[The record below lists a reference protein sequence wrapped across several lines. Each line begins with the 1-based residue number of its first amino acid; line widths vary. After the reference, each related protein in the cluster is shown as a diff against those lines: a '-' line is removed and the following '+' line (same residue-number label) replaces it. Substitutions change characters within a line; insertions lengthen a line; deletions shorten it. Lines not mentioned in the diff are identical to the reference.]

1 MQRNHRRQV
10 IPQRTD
16 SFLEKYAPSTKN
28 QLIQD
33 QNRFNF
39 ERIFDLYLIIFI
51 LVKIG

>member
-39 ERIFDLYLIIFI
+39 EKEFLFIFNYFLF
-51 LVKIG
+51 